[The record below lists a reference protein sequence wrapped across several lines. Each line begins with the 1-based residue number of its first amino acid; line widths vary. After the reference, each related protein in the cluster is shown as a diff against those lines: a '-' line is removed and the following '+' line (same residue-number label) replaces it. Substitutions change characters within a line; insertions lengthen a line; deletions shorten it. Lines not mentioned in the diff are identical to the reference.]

1 MPLGQRSTEGSHSD
15 RVLNPFVPAGSAWN
29 SCIVSCLHA
38 ISLCIIGCTKKVW
51 LIGFGCVVW
60 YWFVVCFVSGGIVAG
75 RVGRL
80 GVSDGRRHYVR
91 DGFSVFV
98 RVDGHVERGFR
109 DGFVYG

>member
-1 MPLGQRSTEGSHSD
+1 VAHKFGG
-15 RVLNPFVPAGSAWN
+15 VWAGWWR
-29 SCIVSCLHA
+29 
-38 ISLCIIGCTKKVW
+38 VW
-51 LIGFGCVVW
+51 LLRLIL
-60 YWFVVCFVSGGIVAG
+60 FVSGRIDAG

-91 DGFSVFV
+91 DEFSVFV